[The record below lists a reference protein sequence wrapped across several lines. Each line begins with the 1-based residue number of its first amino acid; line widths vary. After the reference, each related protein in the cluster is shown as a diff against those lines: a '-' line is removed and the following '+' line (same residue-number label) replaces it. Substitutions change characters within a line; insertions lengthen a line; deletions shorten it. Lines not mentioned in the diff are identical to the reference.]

1 MDKLDVMVPPN
12 LDKTLDGGIRGYDA
26 NVDGTMDRDEANVA
40 VSDYFNEAIGRDEVI
55 EVIRLYFSS

>member
-1 MDKLDVMVPPN
+1 MMVPPN
-12 LDKTLDGGIRGYDA
+12 LDETLDGGIRGYDA

>member
-1 MDKLDVMVPPN
+1 MMVPPN

-26 NVDGTMDRDEANVA
+26 NGNGAIDRDEAIVA
-40 VSDYFNEAIGRDEVI
+40 AADYFNGVIGRDEVI